1 MTNVTQ
7 ILKRLESGE
16 TQASEELLPLVYDQL
31 RQLASRE
38 LARESSGL
46 TLQPTAL
53 VHEAYLRL
61 VDQEPEPQW
70 NHRGHFYSAA
80 ARAMRRILVEN
91 ARRKRA
97 TRHGGSHRR
106 LPFDAVE
113 QAAPQRHPD
122 ILALDEALVQLE
134 SQRPEMA
141 ELVTLRYFGGLTVS
155 EAACKLGISTRTAE
169 RDWAYAKAWLL
180 QFLSDDEAAPGSG

>member
-1 MTNVTQ
+1 MTHVTQ
-7 ILKRLESGE
+7 ILKRLDRGDA
-16 TQASEELLPLVYDQL
+16 QASEELLPLVYEQL

-38 LARESSGL
+38 LARESSGM

-61 VDQEPEPQW
+61 VDQKQEPQW
-70 NHRGHFYSAA
+70 SHRGHFYSAA

-97 TRHGGSHRR
+97 TRHGGNYRR
-106 LPFDAVE
+106 LPIDQVD

-122 ILALDEALVQLE
+122 ILALDEALSQLE
-134 SQRPEMA
+134 AQRPELA
-141 ELVTLRYFGGLTVS
+141 ELVTLRYFAGLTVS
-155 EAACKLGISTRTAE
+155 EAANRLGVSTRTAE

-180 QFLSDDEAAPGSG
+180 QFLSEDDAANDSG